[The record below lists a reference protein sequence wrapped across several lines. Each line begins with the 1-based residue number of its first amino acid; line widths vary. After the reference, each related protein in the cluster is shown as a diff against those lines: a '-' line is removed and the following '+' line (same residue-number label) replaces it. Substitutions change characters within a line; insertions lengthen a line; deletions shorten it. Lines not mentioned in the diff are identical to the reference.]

1 MVRTG
6 PRGSRRAGIGVHAL
20 TRRRLPLRFRLTPA
34 SADALLLVAALIWG
48 VGFVAQRHGAE
59 VFGPFGYTGIR
70 FSIGALL
77 LLPFILRSAP
87 PIEGMDRART
97 RREYLTWGGL
107 AGLVM
112 AAAAILQQ
120 AGIEGTTAG
129 NAGFITSLY
138 VLFTPM
144 LAILVG
150 RKVGLEIWL
159 ACGLALWGLWLLSIS
174 PGEAGLSIEPGD
186 PLVLGCAF
194 MWAIQILIVARAS
207 KVLEP
212 LRFTFLQFAVTG
224 VLSLA
229 IAVAFEKPTLAQAGE
244 AWGALLYG
252 SVFSVCLA
260 FVIQMV
266 AQRVAPPTHA
276 AIIMSLESVFGMAA
290 GVWLLAEPLGSRKIL
305 GAAIMFAALLV
316 AQVEPP
322 WRKKGAAAGSS
333 DVPPPDKA

>member
-1 MVRTG
+1 M
-6 PRGSRRAGIGVHAL
+6 
-20 TRRRLPLRFRLTPA
+20 RFRLTPA

-70 FSIGALL
+70 FSLGALL
-77 LLPFILRSAP
+77 LLPFVWRPAP
-87 PIEGMDRART
+87 AIAGLDRKAT
-97 RREYLTWGGL
+97 RRLYLTWGGL
-107 AGLVM
+107 AGLTM
-112 AAAAILQQ
+112 AIAATLQQ
-120 AGIEGTTAG
+120 AGMEATTAG
-129 NAGFITSLY
+129 NGGFITSLY
-138 VLFTPM
+138 VLFTPL
-144 LAILVG
+144 LALAVG
-150 RKVGLEIWL
+150 RRVGGEIWV
-159 ACGLALWGLWLLSIS
+159 ACALALAGLWLLSVES
-174 PGEAGLSIEPGD
+174 GVDGFTVNPGD

-194 MWAIQILIVARAS
+194 MWAIQILIVAKAA
-207 KVLEP
+207 KTLEP

-224 VLSLA
+224 ILALA
-229 IAVAFEKPTLAQAGE
+229 IAVAIENPTLEQAGQ

-290 GVWLLAEPLGSRKIL
+290 GVWLLAEPLGSRKVI
-305 GAAIMFAALLV
+305 GAALMFAALLV

-322 WRKKGAAAGSS
+322 WRKKGVSAGSS
-333 DVPPPDKA
+333 DVGPTNKREDRGRGSSLSGADPRDG

>member
-1 MVRTG
+1 M
-6 PRGSRRAGIGVHAL
+6 
-20 TRRRLPLRFRLTPA
+20 
-34 SADALLLVAALIWG
+34 AALIWG

-77 LLPFILRSAP
+77 LLPFVVRSAP
-87 PIEGMDRART
+87 PIEGLDRRALRKA
-97 RREYLTWGGL
+97 YLTWGGL

-112 AAAAILQQ
+112 AVAATLQQ
-120 AGIEGTTAG
+120 AGMEATSAG
-129 NAGFITSLY
+129 NGGFITSLY
-138 VLFTPM
+138 VLFTPL
-144 LAILVG
+144 LAILIG
-150 RKVGLEIWL
+150 RSVGLEIWL
-159 ACGLALWGLWLLSIS
+159 ACGLALWGLWLLSIT
-174 PGEAGLSIEPGD
+174 PGEDGLTINPGD
-186 PLVLGCAF
+186 PLVMGCAF

-207 KVLEP
+207 KFLEP

-224 VLSLA
+224 VLNLA
-229 IAVAFEKPTLAQAGE
+229 IAIAIENPTLEQAGD

-290 GVWLLAEPLGSRKIL
+290 GVWLLAEPLGGRKVV
-305 GAAIMFAALLV
+305 GAALMFAALLV

-322 WRKKGAAAGSS
+322 WRKKIASAGSS

>member
-1 MVRTG
+1 
-6 PRGSRRAGIGVHAL
+6 
-20 TRRRLPLRFRLTPA
+20 
-34 SADALLLVAALIWG
+34 

-70 FSIGALL
+70 FSLGALL
-77 LLPFILRSAP
+77 LLPFVLRSAP
-87 PIEGMDRART
+87 PIEGLDRRAT
-97 RREYLTWGGL
+97 RREYLKWGGL

-112 AAAAILQQ
+112 AIAAILQQ
-120 AGIEGTTAG
+120 AGMEETTAG
-129 NAGFITSLY
+129 HGGFITSLY
-138 VLFTPM
+138 VLFTPL

-150 RKVGLEIWL
+150 RAVGVEIWL

-174 PGEAGLSIEPGD
+174 PGADGLTINRGD

-212 LRFTFLQFAVTG
+212 LRFAFLQFAVTG
-224 VLSLA
+224 ILSLTIALA
-229 IAVAFEKPTLAQAGE
+229 IEKPTLVQAGE

-290 GVWLLAEPLGSRKIL
+290 GVWLLSEPLDGRKVL
-305 GAAIMFAALLV
+305 GASLMFAALLV
-316 AQVEPP
+316 AQVDPP
-322 WRKKGAAAGSS
+322 WRKKRGAGDSADLGST
-333 DVPPPDKA
+333 DKR

>member
-1 MVRTG
+1 M
-6 PRGSRRAGIGVHAL
+6 P
-20 TRRRLPLRFRLTPA
+20 
-34 SADALLLVAALIWG
+34 
-48 VGFVAQRHGAE
+48 FV
-59 VFGPFGYTGIR
+59 
-70 FSIGALL
+70 LK
-77 LLPFILRSAP
+77 SAP
-87 PIEGMDRART
+87 PIEGLDRRAT
-97 RREYLTWGGL
+97 RREYLKWGGL

-112 AAAAILQQ
+112 AIAATLQQ
-120 AGIEGTTAG
+120 AGMEATTAG
-129 NAGFITSLY
+129 NGGFITSLY

-144 LAILVG
+144 LALLIGRRVG
-150 RKVGLEIWL
+150 IEIWI

-174 PGEAGLSIEPGD
+174 PGEDGLSTNPGD
-186 PLVLGCAF
+186 PLVMGCAF

-224 VLSLA
+224 ILSLA
-229 IAVAFEKPTLAQAGE
+229 IAVVTEKPTLAQAGE

-290 GVWLLAEPLGSRKIL
+290 GVWLLAEPLGGRKVI

-322 WRKKGAAAGSS
+322 WRKKGATTGSA
-333 DVPPPDKA
+333 DVPPADKH

>member
-1 MVRTG
+1 
-6 PRGSRRAGIGVHAL
+6 
-20 TRRRLPLRFRLTPA
+20 
-34 SADALLLVAALIWG
+34 
-48 VGFVAQRHGAE
+48 
-59 VFGPFGYTGIR
+59 
-70 FSIGALL
+70 
-77 LLPFILRSAP
+77 
-87 PIEGMDRART
+87 MDRART
-97 RREYLTWGGL
+97 RREYLRWGGL

-120 AGIEGTTAG
+120 AGIEATTAG
-129 NAGFITSLY
+129 HAGFITSLY
-138 VLFTPM
+138 VLFTPLLA
-144 LAILVG
+144 LAIG
-150 RKVGLEIWL
+150 RTVGLEIWI
-159 ACGLALWGLWLLSIS
+159 ACGLALWGLWLLSIT
-174 PGEAGLSIEPGD
+174 PGADGLTINRGD

-224 VLSLA
+224 IISLA
-229 IAVAFEKPTLAQAGE
+229 IAVVVEKPTLAQAGE

-290 GVWLLAEPLGSRKIL
+290 GVWLLGEALGGRKVL
-305 GAAIMFAALLV
+305 GAALMFAALLV

-322 WRKKGAAAGSS
+322 WRKKDAAAGSP
-333 DVPPPDKA
+333 DVHPPDKA